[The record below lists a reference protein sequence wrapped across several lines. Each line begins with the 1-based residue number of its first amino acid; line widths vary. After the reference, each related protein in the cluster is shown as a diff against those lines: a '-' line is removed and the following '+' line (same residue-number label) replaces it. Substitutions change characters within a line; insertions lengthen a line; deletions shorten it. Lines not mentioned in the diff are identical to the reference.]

1 MGTRGPIPKRMDAR
15 LGHVT
20 KGEKAAVT
28 SVDVTGP
35 VEIPPA
41 AESWNE
47 LARDWYLSLAKSGQ
61 AKHFEPSD
69 WAAARYVAEVM
80 TRNLDAGRFSAQLF
94 AAVWQAMGDL
104 LTTEGERRRV
114 KLEIN
119 RKPAKPDGEPAKVSR
134 LDDYRNL

>member
-1 MGTRGPIPKRMDAR
+1 MGVRGPIPKRSDQR

-20 KGEKAAVT
+20 KAEKSAVT
-28 SVDVTGP
+28 QATVVGK
-35 VEIPPA
+35 VAVPPA
-41 AESWNE
+41 DGTWHD
-47 LARDWYLSLAKSGQ
+47 LAREWYESLAASGQ
-61 AKHFEPSD
+61 AQFFEPSD

-80 TRNLDAGRFSAQLF
+80 TRNLESGRFSSQLF
-94 AAVWQAMGDL
+94 AAVWTAMGDL

-119 RKPAKPDGEPAKVSR
+119 RKPPKPESGGKVAN

>member
-1 MGTRGPIPKRMDAR
+1 MDAR

-20 KGEKAAVT
+20 KGEKNAIT
-28 SVDVTGP
+28 SINVTGP
-35 VEIPPA
+35 VAVPPVNP
-41 AESWNE
+41 SWHE
-47 LARDWYLSLAKSGQ
+47 LARDWYESLSTSGQ
-61 AKHFEPSD
+61 ARHFEPSD

-80 TRNLDAGRFSAQLF
+80 TQNLNASRFSAQLF

-119 RKPAKPDGEPAKVSR
+119 RKPPKPDGGPGKVAR
-134 LDDYRNL
+134 LDDYRAL